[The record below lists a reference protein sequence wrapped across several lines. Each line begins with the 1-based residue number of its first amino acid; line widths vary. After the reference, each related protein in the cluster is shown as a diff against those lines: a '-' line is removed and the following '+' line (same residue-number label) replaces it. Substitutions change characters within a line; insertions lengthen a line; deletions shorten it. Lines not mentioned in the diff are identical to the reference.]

1 MSDDDANP
9 HITATIESLMRVT
22 LAGFGGA
29 LAGIS
34 ISRRGGLAASQ
45 HQAQALAKK
54 AITSN
59 NVIQQKSR
67 TQRRQAIRSAP
78 PVLRPSIDREL
89 PSAWA
94 VACMAFAGVVEFTRL
109 VSPTTFVS
117 QFITPPPLKLES
129 DGDDGVQVES
139 VQADDDAIFPNNP
152 DAIKYGSAIIDY
164 MIGGGIAGALFKGS
178 AVRTPTGARL
188 DASIMGNYS
197 ASSVSTAM
205 KGKPLSGIL
214 PGAALGLLAGVT
226 IVTMEYA
233 QVVIEEKFG
242 VEEDDDA
249 AEVTDDVIEEVVPKK
264 RDDDIP
270 ADIKAMTSEEL
281 AASIQSLRSGRA
293 ESNEDKRVED
303 EPQEEQSNANEDK
316 EATDLLYSIGFR
328 PHQS

>member
-45 HQAQALAKK
+45 HQAQTLAKK

-59 NVIQQKSR
+59 NVIQQKTR
-67 TQRRQAIRSAP
+67 TQRRQAIRSSP

-117 QFITPPPLKLES
+117 QFITPPLKLES
-129 DGDDGVQVES
+129 DDDDGVQVDAV
-139 VQADDDAIFPNNP
+139 VQADDDAIVLNNP
-152 DAIKYGSAIIDY
+152 DAMKYGSTIIDY

-242 VEEDDDA
+242 VEEDDDE

-303 EPQEEQSNANEDK
+303 EPQEERSNATEDK

>member
-1 MSDDDANP
+1 MSSDDDANP
-9 HITATIESLMRVT
+9 HIMATIESLMRIT

-34 ISRRGGLAASQ
+34 ISRRGGLATASQ
-45 HQAQALAKK
+45 QAQALAKK
-54 AITSN
+54 VATPNN
-59 NVIQQKSR
+59 NVIKQSR

-89 PSAWA
+89 PTAWA

-117 QFITPPPLKLES
+117 QFITPPLQLES
-129 DGDDGVQVES
+129 DDNIQLES
-139 VQADDDAIFPNNP
+139 VQENDNDDAAVTANP
-152 DAIKYGSAIIDY
+152 DAMKYGTTIIDY
-164 MIGGGIAGALFKGS
+164 TIGGGIAGALFKGS

-197 ASSVSTAM
+197 ASSSVSTAI

-214 PGAALGLLAGVT
+214 PGAALGLLAGVS

-233 QVVIEEKFG
+233 QILIEEKFG
-242 VEEDDDA
+242 VEQAGNTDMI
-249 AEVTDDVIEEVVPKK
+249 AEVAPQNTN
-264 RDDDIP
+264 DDIP

-281 AASIQSLRSGRA
+281 AASIQSLRSGRV
-293 ESNEDKRVED
+293 ESKGDERVED
-303 EPQEEQSNANEDK
+303 EKLQEEESNNTDDK
-316 EATDLLYSIGFR
+316 VTDLLYSIGFR